1 MTFRRIL
8 KGALIVC
15 ASMAMPVGAHAK
27 DDGARALERLAACTA
42 DHPKWRIKV
51 EEFLVL
57 SHFDPAYFPLMKEL
71 ALNEE
76 CDKHFN
82 GMIHFSPSA
91 FRDTLYTAW
100 AKASP
105 DTEKLTASQMQMF
118 ADCLVGSETESARA
132 FIASSEGDVAESEA
146 LAPLASAMPHCLVEG
161 ATLELTKTSLRAVL
175 TSTLT
180 LSSAADRQQELKA
193 NDDA

>member
-91 FRDTLYTAW
+91 LATSVTPNEGLAAVISARLA
-100 AKASP
+100 A
-105 DTEKLTASQMQMF
+105 EKNMYADKPRFGAFGSFF
-118 ADCLVGSETESARA
+118 ARLALGDFFDFFAPSSLSLSESLSVGSPPSDSLPAA
-132 FIASSEGDVAESEA
+132 KSSS
-146 LAPLASAMPHCLVEG
+146 S
-161 ATLELTKTSLRAVL
+161 S
-175 TSTLT
+175 
-180 LSSAADRQQELKA
+180 LSSSPRRA
-193 NDDA
+193 